1 MIKFLKKVWAWVR
14 TDGLLHALAC
24 AIIVLSFGWIRPVWI
39 SIIAAVVI
47 AAAKEIYDKVTGR
60 GTAEW
65 HDVICDL
72 AGILYGLAVLGLY
85 YLVFK

>member
-24 AIIVLSFGWIRPVWI
+24 AAIVLSFGWIRPVWI
-39 SIIAAVVI
+39 SVTIAVVI